1 MLEDGGRLV
10 PQLSK
15 GMDPVAEN
23 NEKGERELTGLYAAV
38 QSAIWL
44 GGLAILFFTG
54 WWFPG
59 ILVLV
64 AISGITQALLQA
76 RARQDETKQAVAQEA
91 RAAAM
96 AVPANCPTCGAA
108 ISASSVN
115 WTGPA
120 TASCPYCKA
129 AVPLNKTA

>member
-1 MLEDGGRLV
+1 MAKTE
-10 PQLSK
+10 
-15 GMDPVAEN
+15 
-23 NEKGERELTGLYAAV
+23 EKGEHELTGLYASV

-44 GGLAILFFTG
+44 IGLAILFFTS

-76 RARQDETKQAVAQEA
+76 RARQEAQKVDVADQA

-108 ISASSVN
+108 ISANSVN
-115 WTGPA
+115 WTGPT
-120 TASCPYCKA
+120 TAHCPYCKA
-129 AVPLNKTA
+129 AIPLAKQA